1 MCIRILQIALSPCDP
16 EHKLGRHPTM
26 TPTGTSVSRP
36 PRLSWVVA
44 AGLAFAA
51 FLAYA
56 NSFRGVFVMDD
67 IADILQNPAIRSL
80 DTPVAAMFH
89 GHKLPARAL
98 PYLTFALD
106 YSLWGTDP
114 FGYHVTNLVIHIVA
128 TIALFDLALVTLT
141 SPRVRERFGSLAVPL
156 AAGIALLW
164 AVHPLQTQSVT
175 YVYQRI
181 ESLNGMFCLIALAT
195 FARAVFGGWSRGWL
209 GVSFASTAAAM
220 LCKENA
226 IALPFLMLTY
236 DWCFVAG
243 DLRDIRSRWRWY
255 AAVAATWLLLALQI
269 AAQAGSYGEFSEQ
282 THTAVEYALTQPG
295 VILRY
300 LRMTFW
306 PFGQQIHYN
315 WPIARQP
322 SEWLPHLLVL
332 AVPIVITLV
341 GFWRRAPWSWLG
353 MAFFLALGPTS
364 SFMPV
369 RSPIGEQRMYL
380 PLAAVLAAVLLG
392 ITAIL
397 QRLSP
402 ARSEQDRPVW
412 PWLLAACALAWA
424 VWLGSLTH
432 RRNEL
437 YRDLPL
443 FWAEHLT
450 QDPMNFTACD
460 QMSQLAAINN
470 DPEGAL
476 SYARRAH
483 DIHSQSNALGY
494 LAGTF
499 LKLGDEARAEAASL
513 EGLERLRRLLPEE
526 SRTVLMAAQARA
538 NMLYDQKRFAEA
550 EVICTPQLAAMD
562 RVLGPG
568 HKATIEARTILA
580 EAALRR
586 GDLVEAERIGR
597 LNLDHAIGGVGPGD
611 PTTQAAAV
619 PLVKALHASGRG
631 TESETILR
639 DLIARAEAI
648 AWRRMPDLR
657 TTWKTLAGLLEAEG
671 RHDQAA
677 ELRSQILAACE
688 RDFGAADPQTI
699 RAAVQLDTC
708 VAAGAIAKGDL
719 TAATKTARH
728 GLDLATSEL
737 GVADPLAQ
745 TTAVALARILSQSDR
760 DDEAET
766 LLRDYLAEVARATP
780 EADAAAAP
788 IDATTIQKALA
799 AVLEHDGRTTEAIPV
814 WRSILRQYLK
824 TRGPDDN
831 ATQQA
836 AQVLQQLLARQAAER
851 PAPETE
857 TEKPAA
863 SQPAATPPE

>member
-1 MCIRILQIALSPCDP
+1 
-16 EHKLGRHPTM
+16 M
-26 TPTGTSVSRP
+26 TSTGTSVSRP
-36 PRLSWVVA
+36 PRSSWVVA
-44 AGLAFAA
+44 ACLAFAT

-56 NSFRGVFVMDD
+56 NSFRGVFVLDD
-67 IADILQNPAIRSL
+67 IPDILQNPAIRSL
-80 DTPVAAMFH
+80 QTPVAAMFH

-98 PYLTFALD
+98 PYLTFAID

-114 FGYHVTNLVIHIVA
+114 FGYHVTNLVIHIIA
-128 TIALFDLALVTLT
+128 AIALFDLTLVTLN
-141 SPRVRERFGSLAVPL
+141 SPRVSGRFGVLAVPL

-175 YVYQRI
+175 YIYQRI
-181 ESLNGMFCLIALAT
+181 ESLNGMFCLIALAA
-195 FARAVFGGWSRGWL
+195 FARAAFGGWSRWWL
-209 GVSFASTAAAM
+209 AVSFAGTAAAM

-226 IALPFLMLTY
+226 IALPFLLVTY

-243 DLRDIRSRWRWY
+243 DLRDILSRWRWY

-269 AAQAGSYGEFSEQ
+269 AAQAGSYGEFSER
-282 THTAVEYALTQPG
+282 THGAIDYALTQPG

-300 LRMTFW
+300 LALTFW
-306 PFGQQIHYN
+306 PFGQQIHYD

-322 SEWLPHLLVL
+322 AEWLPHVLVL
-332 AVPIVITLV
+332 AVPIVITLS

-353 MAFFLALGPTS
+353 VAFFLALGPTS
-364 SFMPV
+364 SFVPV

-412 PWLLAACALAWA
+412 PWLLAAGTLFWA
-424 VWLGSLTH
+424 AWLGSLTH

-437 YRDLPL
+437 YHDREQLWSD
-443 FWAEHLT
+443 HLT
-450 QDPMNFTACD
+450 QSPENSFANANL
-460 QMSQLAAINN
+460 SQILAINGK
-470 DPEGAL
+470 PEEAI
-476 SYARRAH
+476 SHARQAVATSPRS
-483 DIHSQSNALGY
+483 DALGY
-494 LAGTF
+494 LASKF
-499 LKLGDEARAEAASL
+499 LQLGDSARAEAASL
-513 EGLERLRRLLPEE
+513 EGLEMLRRLLPED
-526 SRTVLMAAQARA
+526 SRTVLMAAQGRA
-538 NMLYDQKRFAEA
+538 NMLFDQKRFAEA
-550 EVICTPQLAAMD
+550 EAICTAEVDTMD
-562 RVLGPG
+562 RVLSPG
-568 HKATIEARTILA
+568 HKATVEAHTILA

-586 GDLVEAERIGR
+586 GDLGEAERIGR
-597 LNLDHAIGGVGPGD
+597 LNLEHAIVGIGPGD
-611 PTTQAAAV
+611 PATQAAAV
-619 PLVKALHASGRG
+619 PLVRALHASGRG
-631 TESETILR
+631 AESETILR

-648 AWRRMPDLR
+648 AWRRVPDLR
-657 TTWKTLAGLLEAEG
+657 TAWKTLAGLLEAEG

-688 RDFGAADPQTI
+688 REFGAADPQTI

-719 TAATKTARH
+719 TAAAKTTRQ

-745 TTAVALARILSQSDR
+745 TTAVALARILSQSGHA
-760 DDEAET
+760 DEAET

-780 EADAAAAP
+780 EVDAAATP

-799 AVLEHDGRTTEAIPV
+799 VLLEQSGRTAEAIPL

-824 TRGPDDN
+824 ARGPDDN

-857 TEKPAA
+857 KPAA
-863 SQPAATPPE
+863 TQPE

>member
-1 MCIRILQIALSPCDP
+1 
-16 EHKLGRHPTM
+16 M
-26 TPTGTSVSRP
+26 TSTNTSASRP
-36 PRLSWVVA
+36 PRLPWVVA
-44 AGLAFAA
+44 ACLAFATL
-51 FLAYA
+51 LAYA
-56 NSFRGVFVMDD
+56 NSFAGVFVMDD

-80 DTPVAAMFH
+80 KTPVAAMFH
-89 GHKLPARAL
+89 GYKLPARAL
-98 PYLTFALD
+98 PYLTFAVD

-114 FGYHVTNLVIHIVA
+114 FGYHVTNLVIHIIA
-128 TIALFDLALVTLT
+128 AIALFDLALVTLT
-141 SPRVRERFGSLAVPL
+141 SPRVRGRFGSLAVPL

-181 ESLNGMFCLIALAT
+181 ESLNGMFCLIALAA
-195 FARAVFGGWSRGWL
+195 FARAAFGGWSRWWL
-209 GVSFASTAAAM
+209 GISFASTAAAM

-226 IALPFLMLTY
+226 VALPFLMLTY

-243 DLRDIRSRWRWY
+243 SSRDIVSRWRWY
-255 AAVAATWLLLALQI
+255 AAVATTWLLLALQI

-282 THTAVEYALTQPG
+282 SHTAVEYALTQPG

-300 LRMTFW
+300 LALTFW
-306 PFGQQIHYN
+306 PVGQQIHYD

-322 SEWLPHLLVL
+322 AEWLPHLIVL
-332 AVPIVITLV
+332 AVPIVITLS

-364 SFMPV
+364 SFIPV

-380 PLAAVLAAVLLG
+380 PLAAVLAAVVLG

-412 PWLLAACALAWA
+412 PWLLTAGTLAWA
-424 VWLGSLTH
+424 AWLGTLTH
-432 RRNEL
+432 GRNEL
-437 YRDLPL
+437 YHDRER
-443 FWAEHLT
+443 FWSDHLA
-450 QDPMNFTACD
+450 QNPDSSEAHANL
-460 QMSQLAAINN
+460 SQILAINGK
-470 DPEGAL
+470 PEESFSHACQAVAT
-476 SYARRAH
+476 SPRS
-483 DIHSQSNALGY
+483 DALGY
-494 LAGTF
+494 LASKF
-499 LKLGDEARAEAASL
+499 LQLGDPARAEAASL
-513 EGLERLRRLLPEE
+513 EGLEMLRRLMPAE
-526 SRTVLMAAQARA
+526 SRTVLIAAQGRA

-550 EVICTPQLAAMD
+550 EAICTAELDAMD
-562 RVLGPG
+562 RVLGPS
-568 HKATIEARTILA
+568 HKATVEARTILA

-597 LNLDHAIGGVGPGD
+597 LNLGTAIDGVGPGD

-631 TESETILR
+631 AESETILR
-639 DLIARAEAI
+639 DLIARAEGV
-648 AWRRMPDLR
+648 AWRRVPDLR
-657 TTWKTLAGLLEAEG
+657 TSMKTLAGLLESEG

-688 RDFGAADPQTI
+688 ENVGAADPQTI
-699 RAAVQLDTC
+699 RAAIQLDSC

-719 TAATKTARH
+719 AAAAKTTRH
-728 GLDLATSEL
+728 GLDLATTEL

-745 TTAVALARILSQSDR
+745 TTAVRLARILSQSGR
-760 DDEAET
+760 EAEAET
-766 LLRDYLAEVARATP
+766 LLRDYLAEVARENP
-780 EADAAAAP
+780 VADAAAAP

-799 AVLEHDGRTTEAIPV
+799 AVLEQSGRTAEAIPL
-814 WRSILRQYLK
+814 WRSILREYLK

-836 AQVLQQLLARQAAER
+836 AQVLQQLLARQAADR
-851 PAPETE
+851 PTPEQ
-857 TEKPAA
+857 PAA
-863 SQPAATPPE
+863 SQPAATPAE